1 MAGFA
6 KPLENEIIADSEPE
20 EERQRAQN
28 RLGRKESNKKARLT
42 HDGVGPPRKSVPVY
56 RRLQSHSII
65 TVPGESSLI
74 LPGNR
79 LNQECSGDNDV
90 SFDISVKT
98 REHLAKTVF
107 VTEEQD
113 LAQPTL
119 SRVRSTLRC
128 ALFFVNFLIPFE
140 DDQRRV

>member
-28 RLGRKESNKKARLT
+28 SLGRKESNKKARLT
-42 HDGVGPPRKSVPVY
+42 HDVVGPPRKSVPVY

-90 SFDISVKT
+90 SFDISVKCINT
-98 REHLAKTVF
+98 PGLGLF
-107 VTEEQD
+107 VS
-113 LAQPTL
+113 A
-119 SRVRSTLRC
+119 
-128 ALFFVNFLIPFE
+128 
-140 DDQRRV
+140 